1 MVGDD
6 NLFNLDAIVEYEMND
21 LESKAFKLCLNWIHY
36 SRKIFPN
43 YQHGRISH
51 GDPRKSLTFKLCYK
65 MVRESQGIIE
75 EKEYPLY
82 VRAQLEVLLHI
93 SKTSKVHPLVN
104 ANCLTGEKAWKR
116 WRLWKVR
123 YDSALAKPTESSKQ
137 SLPGVEKAIAGLE
150 NTKEFIVRNLGAEPT
165 LEKYQ
170 ECYIN
175 KNLLRWINLNK
186 ISPYY
191 VALSPYIS
199 KIITPEDLN
208 KINFHIDVYKPCCT
222 EIVVEKFKQLFNYEK
237 LDV

>member
-1 MVGDD
+1 
-6 NLFNLDAIVEYEMND
+6 MND
-21 LESKAFKLCLNWIHY
+21 LEAKAFKLCLHWMHY

-43 YQHGRISH
+43 YQHARVKH

-65 MVRESQGIIE
+65 MVRENQGIIE
-75 EKEYPLY
+75 EKDYPLY

-93 SKTSKVHPLVN
+93 SKNGSYHPIVDP
-104 ANCLTGEKAWKR
+104 NCLSGEKAWKR
-116 WRLWKVR
+116 WKLWKSKYEMAVANR
-123 YDSALAKPTESSKQ
+123 TETIKATQ
-137 SLPGVEKAIAGLE
+137 PGVEKAIIGLE
-150 NTKEFIVRNLGAEPT
+150 NTKEFIVRSLGPEPT

-199 KIITPEDLN
+199 KIVTQEDLN

-222 EIVVEKFKQLFNYEK
+222 ELVIEKFKQFFPYEK
-237 LDV
+237 LNG